1 MEYVKSETKH
11 SKTAYRA
18 LTISGLSFLS
28 AVFGVIIYPFF
39 LSPIAMIFSGLN
51 IFPFFLSPIAMIFSH
66 LSKGRLK
73 ARHFAAQLAT
83 VIAIL
88 AYIINIGM
96 IAYGVYTFQNDAY
109 VRNSFNTMLENVYGM
124 SLDEYTEMIINETKV
139 MLPNQ
144 KSE

>member
-28 AVFGVIIYPFF
+28 AVFGLIIY
-39 LSPIAMIFSGLN
+39 
-51 IFPFFLSPIAMIFSH
+51 PFFLSPIAMIFSH

-109 VRNSFNTMLENVYGM
+109 VRNRVNTMLENVYGM

>member
-28 AVFGVIIYPFF
+28 AVFGLI
-39 LSPIAMIFSGLN
+39 

-109 VRNSFNTMLENVYGM
+109 ARNRFNTMLENVYGM